1 MNVCSSEPSISKI
14 EKDILELRGEHRL
27 LKIQM
32 AGLKDELD
40 ALEQYSRRNCLI
52 LHGIPEEK
60 GESTTKAVLD
70 VIHKKVI
77 IPEEKV
83 TSDIDRSHRLGK
95 AKPTRETRSN
105 KSSHRPII
113 VKFKGYDSRNAVF
126 STKKTLK
133 GSKVMVT
140 ENLRPNGTNCYKK
153 CIITLGKGK
162 VWTYDGR

>member
-1 MNVCSSEPSISKI
+1 MNVCSPEPSISKI
-14 EKDILELRGEHRL
+14 EKDFLGLRDEHRL

-52 LHGIPEEK
+52 LHGIHEEK

-83 TSDIDRSHRLGK
+83 SISDIDRSHRFGK
-95 AKPTRETRSN
+95 AKPTTETRSN
-105 KSSHRPII
+105 KRSHRPII
-113 VKFKGYDSRNAVF
+113 IKFKGYDSRSADF

-140 ENLRPNGTNCYKK
+140 ENLRPNGTK
-153 CIITLGKGK
+153 C
-162 VWTYDGR
+162 